1 MYIQSR
7 TLYRTRYIYMRSLQW
22 TLISLYGIQNECNKS
37 CEDIL
42 TADSILDSTQ
52 HYRGNQLL
60 DIQTLIL
67 TIYTYLFIL
76 KWREPIQFMYIG
88 IYLFYSSFQV
98 EAVNLVYVYNSLVG
112 RSCSLNIQ
120 QNIDEKPSDLINEH
134 HTETNTEIESLPL
147 YNKPKVKFSI
157 FSFDFF

>member
-1 MYIQSR
+1 M
-7 TLYRTRYIYMRSLQW
+7 
-22 TLISLYGIQNECNKS
+22 
-37 CEDIL
+37 

-120 QNIDEKPSDLINEH
+120 
-134 HTETNTEIESLPL
+134 
-147 YNKPKVKFSI
+147 
-157 FSFDFF
+157 